1 MELRLLSTLFYT
13 FIFNGVGMKKFNRH
27 ILFALLFVLGAASFV
42 SAETRYVSDSLV
54 ITVREL
60 ADDSSTR
67 IKNIVTDTAFEVI
80 EESGDYLKVRLEDGT
95 EGYVKAR
102 YTTVDTPKSTVIKT
116 LMRKNT
122 ALKKEYD
129 ELSASLGETASA
141 GVARQ
146 KSLQT
151 ELEGLKKSLAE
162 QTATTTRIKA
172 ELASLNKQHTT
183 LKSSA
188 DNVVQIISQSEQLRT
203 DNERLKIDFETLQS
217 ENAMLLRTAVI
228 KWVLAGAGILFLGW
242 IMGKVSRNKRRY
254 GGA

>member
-1 MELRLLSTLFYT
+1 
-13 FIFNGVGMKKFNRH
+13 MKTFNRH
-27 ILFALLFVLGAASFV
+27 ILFALLFVLSATSFA
-42 SAETRYVSDSLV
+42 SAETRYVGDSLV
-54 ITVREL
+54 ITIREM

-67 IKNIVTDTAFEVI
+67 LKNIVTDTAFEVL
-80 EESGDYLKVRLEDGT
+80 EESGDYLKVRLGDGT
-95 EGYVKAR
+95 KGYVKAR
-102 YTTVDTPKSTVIKT
+102 YTTTDTPKPTVIKN
-116 LMRKNT
+116 LSRKN
-122 ALKKEYD
+122 ADLKKQYD
-129 ELSASLGETASA
+129 ELSSSLGEKASA

-146 KSLQT
+146 KLLQT
-151 ELEGLKKSLAE
+151 ELKGLQKSLAE
-162 QTATTTRIKA
+162 QTTTTTRLKA

-183 LKSSA
+183 LKKSA

-254 GGA
+254 GAA